1 MLFAQKKGLQA
12 HKKLNVNPMQ
22 KNKSVFL
29 FVMLFIPMLHWA
41 IFWLYVN
48 SSSIFL
54 AFQTRQ
60 GGWTLDN
67 FTVFFDSLTRA
78 GQDMNIAVKNT
89 LLYFGVNVLICLP
102 SSYIVAYFIY
112 KKIAAYPV
120 FRVIFYLPGIVSSIV
135 LTMVF
140 KQFIMPDGPLDVLL
154 QKMFGVALPRA
165 GLLGQSSTAT
175 NTILVYCIWT
185 GLSGSFMVLGGSMA
199 RIPTELIESAKLE
212 GCKPFREIISIVFP
226 LTWPTFSTL
235 LIVSM
240 TGLFTSSGP
249 MLTLVDGNFE
259 TWTISYWIFYKVNG
273 SVTGGVPGG
282 YYNLVSAAG
291 LFFTLL
297 TVPIILFVRW
307 IIEKKIPS
315 VEY

>member
-12 HKKLNVNPMQ
+12 HKKLNANPMQ

-120 FRVIFYLPGIVSSIV
+120 FRVIFYLPGIVSAIV

-140 KQFIMPDGPLDVLL
+140 KQFIMPDGPLDVML

-165 GLLGQSSTAT
+165 GLLGCRFPRCRLPRRGASGNGIFCWSWSGVIRLLRRYPAAP
-175 NTILVYCIWT
+175 IRWHCCISCRKT
-185 GLSGSFMVLGGSMA
+185 G
-199 RIPTELIESAKLE
+199 
-212 GCKPFREIISIVFP
+212 
-226 LTWPTFSTL
+226 
-235 LIVSM
+235 
-240 TGLFTSSGP
+240 SGP
-249 MLTLVDGNFE
+249 WRGCAAFLRKERGREPLSDGPPAIRKRNRRP
-259 TWTISYWIFYKVNG
+259 
-273 SVTGGVPGG
+273 PGT
-282 YYNLVSAAG
+282 S
-291 LFFTLL
+291 
-297 TVPIILFVRW
+297 
-307 IIEKKIPS
+307 
-315 VEY
+315 